1 LVAWFRTYDWFAKL
15 VNRYQASLPAAR
27 LDTVVTTLG
36 TNVVV
41 EVGTQ
46 VTVTVV
52 VWPGVTFTPDIEPE
66 TVDQLAEYAELKTET
81 ATV

>member
-1 LVAWFRTYDWFAKL
+1 M
-15 VNRYQASLPAAR
+15 
-27 LDTVVTTLG
+27 VTTLG